1 MKFYEILK
9 TSLFR
14 ALCALRALLAWRV
27 HVLGVLA
34 CFRCSSAWSAL
45 RNSVLG
51 VLGKCCAWG
60 ASGKI

>member
-27 HVLGVLA
+27 NVLGVLA

-45 RNSVLG
+45 RNSVPGELA
-51 VLGKCCAWG
+51 CAMNLAG
-60 ASGKI
+60 L

>member
-14 ALCALRALLAWRV
+14 ALCALRALRAWRV
-27 HVLGVLA
+27 HVLGVLE

-45 RNSVLG
+45 RNNVPDG
-51 VLGKCCAWG
+51 IVCAMNF
-60 ASGKI
+60 ACF